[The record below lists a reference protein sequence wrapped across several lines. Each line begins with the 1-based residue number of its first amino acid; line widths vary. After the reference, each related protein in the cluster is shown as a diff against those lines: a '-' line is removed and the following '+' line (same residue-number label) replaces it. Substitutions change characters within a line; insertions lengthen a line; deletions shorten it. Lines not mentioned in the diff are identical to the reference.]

1 VHRRTYKKKL
11 RQIDIAASIISL
23 VYLRKYYG
31 VQIFSFIDNTN
42 APSGPKNNDKV
53 TQVNQTT

>member
-1 VHRRTYKKKL
+1 ML
-11 RQIDIAASIISL
+11 RQMDIAASIISL

-31 VQIFSFIDNTN
+31 VQIFSFIDNTS